1 MPRWQGTRPPPPHKK
16 ENAANLR
23 AVPPPPQIY
32 EGGRGLGFHL
42 DKDEHAMAT
51 EGRMVCPIH
60 SSVLYLTGG
69 EEPATGGVRQARGRA
84 GGAPRAGGGAGNG
97 RAPAV

>member
-1 MPRWQGTRPPPPHKK
+1 
-16 ENAANLR
+16 
-23 AVPPPPQIY
+23 
-32 EGGRGLGFHL
+32 
-42 DKDEHAMAT
+42 MAT